1 MKAGMKDNEI
11 PHSAE
16 PTEQRPHR
24 IPPQPAQL
32 EKLPPCRAN
41 CPSGTDIR
49 GWITTIAQREKLGL
63 SDGEAYR
70 LAWQKIVEVNP
81 FPAVMGRVCPHP
93 CEAGC
98 NRADKDGAIAVNQL
112 ERFIGDWALE
122 QGLQLQVP
130 ETDRKLESIGVIG
143 AGPAGLSFAYQMVR
157 RGYQVTVYERYPKA
171 GGMLRYGI
179 PVYRLPEDV
188 LDAEIDRI
196 LELGVELHLNTRI
209 GRDISPGELR
219 ERHKS
224 LFLGIGAHKGRLLGV
239 LGEAGPGVWTGTDYL
254 SRVNQGEDIDL
265 GARVAVV
272 GGGDTAIDA
281 ARAARRSG
289 AEVAVLD
296 RRTREEMPAIDS
308 EVEEAMQEGIRIE
321 YLVSPV
327 SIKRG
332 EPELQTVT
340 VRRMELG
347 LPDESGRR
355 RPVPIQGSD
364 YDIPVDT
371 VISAISQEPDWD
383 NLTGLHPG
391 DGGDRAQADAWGH
404 VDEQVWAGGDV
415 LTLGIASSAIARGR
429 LAAEAVHARLRGL
442 PSPELTRPD
451 PIGTPAVKLD
461 YYPPK
466 ARLTP
471 SQLPPEQWLK
481 TPNAEIHT
489 GIQEEQFRAEVS
501 RCLSCGQCFGCEHC
515 WMYCA
520 HTCFTRLEEVRSGA
534 YFFVTLD
541 QCQSCGKCVDV
552 CPCGFLQVRSP

>member
-1 MKAGMKDNEI
+1 MNAGMKDNEI
-11 PHSAE
+11 PHSTE
-16 PTEQRPHR
+16 PTDPRPHKL
-24 IPPQPAQL
+24 PPQPAQL

-122 QGLQLQVP
+122 QGLQLRVSK
-130 ETDRKLESIGVIG
+130 TDRKLESIGVIG

-157 RGYQVTVYERYPKA
+157 RGYGVTVYERYPKP

-196 LELGVELHLNTRI
+196 LELGVELRLNTRI

-219 ERHKS
+219 ERHEI

-254 SRVNQGEDIDL
+254 SRVNQGEVIDL

-289 AEVAVLD
+289 AEVAVLY

-332 EPELQTVT
+332 ESELQSVT

-347 LPDESGRR
+347 AR
-355 RPVPIQGSD
+355 
-364 YDIPVDT
+364 
-371 VISAISQEPDWD
+371 
-383 NLTGLHPG
+383 
-391 DGGDRAQADAWGH
+391 ADAWGH

-415 LTLGIASSAIARGR
+415 LNLGIASSAIARGR

-442 PSPELTRPD
+442 TSPELARPD

-461 YYPPK
+461 YYPQQ

-481 TPNAEIHT
+481 TPDAEIHT
-489 GIQEEQFRAEVS
+489 GIQEEQFQTEVA

-541 QCQSCGKCVDV
+541 QCQSCGKCVDI